1 MDFTHKK
8 NYKNNK
14 ICENFYIDDIEVK
27 KHVYEMLDD
36 NEFERHIKN
45 TKTKEVGFTID
56 EQKQIPNLCQSVQ
69 DLDSFTEEIVD
80 IVNYIKISNVI
91 DCVDKIIEIIDAI
104 GEQQYKVG
112 YIQALEGIRS
122 GVDKAIVKSYKNIRG
137 KK

>member
-27 KHVYEMLDD
+27 KHIYEMLDD
-36 NEFERHIKN
+36 DEFERHIKN
-45 TKTKEVGFTID
+45 TKTKDVKFTVD
-56 EQKQIPNLCQSVQ
+56 KQKQIPNLCQSVQ

-80 IVNYIKISNVI
+80 IVNYIKISNII
-91 DCVDKIIEIIDAI
+91 DCVDKIIEIIDVI

-112 YIQALEGIRS
+112 YIQALESIRS